1 MHTGATCV
9 SEHDTIT
16 VSAQRMHELDVGAL
30 PICGDD
36 DRLHG
41 IVTDRDI
48 VTDCVAVNDG
58 RSVTTVGE
66 LAQGSVWWG

>member
-1 MHTGATCV
+1 MLTGATCV

-16 VSAQRMHELDVGAL
+16 ISAPRMHELDVGAL

-41 IVTDRDI
+41 IVTD
-48 VTDCVAVNDG
+48 CVAVNDG
-58 RSVTTVGE
+58 RSVMTVGE